1 MAILWT
7 PDLSLGVEDI
17 DRQHQQLFAAVDKL
31 IVAMTEGRGRGEVR
45 QLVAFL
51 DAYRVEHF
59 RTEEG
64 RMAEAGYPRLEEHRR
79 LHQGFTDDV
88 GNLVAQLEH
97 QGPSSSLAIEV
108 NTRVAQW
115 LRAHVM
121 TEDKAFGDFLR
132 EKRSEVR

>member
-1 MAILWT
+1 VAILWT
-7 PDLSLGVEDI
+7 PDLSLGVDEI

-45 QLVAFL
+45 QLVGFL

-64 RMAEAGYPRLEEHRR
+64 RMAEVGYPGLERHRR
-79 LHQGFTDDV
+79 LHQIFTDDV

-97 QGPSSSLAIEV
+97 SGPSSSLAIEV

-115 LRAHVM
+115 LRSHVM
-121 TEDKAFGDFLR
+121 AEDKVFGDFLR
-132 EKRSEVR
+132 QTQVANR